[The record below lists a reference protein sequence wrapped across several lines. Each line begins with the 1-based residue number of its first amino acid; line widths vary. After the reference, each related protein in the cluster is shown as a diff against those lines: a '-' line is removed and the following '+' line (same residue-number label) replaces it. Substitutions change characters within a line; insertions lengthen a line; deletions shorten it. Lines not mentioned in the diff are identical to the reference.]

1 MEKQIDKNKNSEL
14 KVEPFSKDNFWKN
27 FLICLF
33 PAALIAGML
42 TDLFGDGG
50 ILIVVILVPGLIYL
64 SEFLRQKTNSIIAFI
79 ILLLASFFIL
89 GIIVSIIN
97 Y

>member
-1 MEKQIDKNKNSEL
+1 MEKQIDKNKNLEL
-14 KVEPFSKDNFWKN
+14 KIEPFSKNNFWKN

-33 PAALIAGML
+33 PASLIAGAL

-50 ILIVVILVPGLIYL
+50 ILIIAILIPSLMYL

-89 GIIVSIIN
+89 GIVVSIVN